1 MTATLALIRPAI
13 TALQA
18 RLAEARKHTPG
29 GQLTQDETR
38 AIAANEAK
46 AHGMTPE
53 DLLHWATTHPE

>member
-18 RLAEARKHTPG
+18 RLKEARKHTPG
-29 GQLTQDETR
+29 GQLTVEEVR

-53 DLLHWATTHPE
+53 DLLHWATAHPE

>member
-13 TALQA
+13 SALQA
-18 RLAEARKHTPG
+18 RLEEARKHTPG
-29 GQLTQDETR
+29 GRLTHDETR

-53 DLLHWATTHPE
+53 DLLNWATAHPE